1 MWLSGGRASVLSD
14 WSFIQCGLIGKRGE
28 RSLEEVEKEKR
39 VYMDVIIEM
48 NIC

>member
-28 RSLEEVEKEKR
+28 TIIRGSGKREESLHGC
-39 VYMDVIIEM
+39 DH
-48 NIC
+48 